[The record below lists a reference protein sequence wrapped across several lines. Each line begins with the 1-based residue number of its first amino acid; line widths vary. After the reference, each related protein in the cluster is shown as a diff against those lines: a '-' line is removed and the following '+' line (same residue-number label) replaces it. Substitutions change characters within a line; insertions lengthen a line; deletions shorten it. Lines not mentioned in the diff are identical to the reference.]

1 MVSFGCIEHVIALVI
16 HDWFTVAAQTT
27 WPKLFKELDKTI
39 ISKVKIGHGE
49 FIQIKVKV
57 NQVVDILT
65 SLKYISDAL

>member
-1 MVSFGCIEHVIALVI
+1 MIGLQWQHKP
-16 HDWFTVAAQTT
+16 HDQ
-27 WPKLFKELDKTI
+27 KLLKVLDKTI